1 MAAVRGRMAK
11 TRRSSLWTKRQLFA
25 LLISNRML
33 FTDIVGHANIMIL
46 LLIDIGFLLLESLG
60 KVRLA
65 WFGGGGGIA
74 VFIWSRFT
82 SL

>member
-1 MAAVRGRMAK
+1 
-11 TRRSSLWTKRQLFA
+11 
-25 LLISNRML
+25 
-33 FTDIVGHANIMIL
+33 MIL
-46 LLIDIGFLLLESLG
+46 LLIDIGLLLESLG